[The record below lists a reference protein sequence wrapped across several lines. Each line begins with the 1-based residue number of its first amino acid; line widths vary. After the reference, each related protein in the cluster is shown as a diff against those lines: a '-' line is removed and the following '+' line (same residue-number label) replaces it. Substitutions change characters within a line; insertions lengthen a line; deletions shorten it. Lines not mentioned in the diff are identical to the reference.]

1 MDFYPITILISIVA
15 DSGTLVKVSVCEE
28 PVMMLAQPFNPIVKA
43 TIEVISN
50 FFIINPEE
58 FIYRYLKMH
67 YIKINKN
74 NN

>member
-1 MDFYPITILISIVA
+1 
-15 DSGTLVKVSVCEE
+15 
-28 PVMMLAQPFNPIVKA
+28 MLAQPFNPIVKA

-67 YIKINKN
+67 YIKINKK
-74 NN
+74 

>member
-1 MDFYPITILISIVA
+1 
-15 DSGTLVKVSVCEE
+15 
-28 PVMMLAQPFNPIVKA
+28 MMLAQPFNPIVKA

-67 YIKINKN
+67 YIKINKKITIN
-74 NN
+74 IQFKRSTIKQFLN